1 MVSRRGSGAR
11 MLGGFCWGVIDSCP
25 FCSTPEAGSLM
36 LAAQAI
42 LPIFALIV
50 LGYLLGWRQWLTA
63 ESASGLAN
71 ITFKL
76 FMPTLLFAGIAKASL
91 AEGLSPMLLLA
102 YYLPVLLVF
111 TLVNVLAHWR
121 RGSAS
126 PLGLVAAFSNNVL
139 VGIPLIASLMGADG
153 LVYVFAILVLHSLT
167 LFSLHSF
174 YAAFG
179 SQERVDGRALLKNL
193 ANPMIIGLLLGALLN
208 ISGLVVPDSLWRVV
222 TWLGQ
227 AALPCALIVL
237 GASLSRYRL
246 RPTTEAWGL
255 TFAKL
260 ALFPSLVWLLS
271 GLLPGLNDSARTVLV
286 LLAACPSGVNV
297 MAFCRT
303 AEDNRSVSAAISLST
318 LLSALTLP
326 LWMTVMGL

>member
-1 MVSRRGSGAR
+1 
-11 MLGGFCWGVIDSCP
+11 
-25 FCSTPEAGSLM
+25 M

-50 LGYLLGWRQWLTA
+50 LGYVLGWRQWLNA
-63 ESASGLAN
+63 ESAAGLAN

-76 FMPTLLFAGIAKASL
+76 FMPTLLFSGIAKAHL
-91 AEGLSPMLLLA
+91 NEGLSPMLLLG

-111 TLVNVLAHWR
+111 ASVNAVGHWR
-121 RGSAS
+121 RGSAT

-139 VGIPLIASLMGADG
+139 VGIPLVTSLMGASG
-153 LVYVFAILVLHSLT
+153 LVYVFAILVFHSVT
-167 LFSLHSF
+167 LFSLQSF

-208 ISGLVVPDSLWRVV
+208 LSGLQVPDSLWRAV

-246 RPTTEAWGL
+246 RPTAEAWGVAL
-255 TFAKL
+255 VKL
-260 ALFPSLVWLLS
+260 LLFPALVWTLS
-271 GLLPGLNDSARTVLV
+271 GLLPGLNDAARTVMV

-297 MAFCRT
+297 MAFSRT

-318 LLSALTLP
+318 LLAAVSLP
-326 LWMTVMGL
+326 AWMMLMGF

>member
-1 MVSRRGSGAR
+1 
-11 MLGGFCWGVIDSCP
+11 
-25 FCSTPEAGSLM
+25 M
-36 LAAQAI
+36 LAVQAI

-50 LGYLLGWRQWLTA
+50 LGYVLGWRQWLTA
-63 ESASGLAN
+63 ESAAGLAN

-76 FMPTLLFAGIAKASL
+76 FMPTLLFTGIAKAHL
-91 AEGLSPMLLLA
+91 AEGLSPMLLLG

-111 TLVNVLAHWR
+111 VLVNAVAHWR
-121 RGSAS
+121 RGRAS

-139 VGIPLIASLMGADG
+139 VGIPLVTSLMGAAG
-153 LVYVFAILVLHSLT
+153 LVYVFAILVFHSLT
-167 LFSLHSF
+167 LFSLQSF

-179 SQERVDGRALLKNL
+179 SQERVDARALLKNL

-208 ISGLVVPDSLWRVV
+208 LSGLVVPDSLWRAV

-246 RPTTEAWGL
+246 RPTAEAWSVAL
-255 TFAKL
+255 VKL
-260 ALFPSLVWLLS
+260 LLFPALVWTLS
-271 GLLPGLNDSARTVLV
+271 GLLPGLNDAARTVMV

-297 MAFCRT
+297 MAFSRT

-318 LLSALTLP
+318 LLAAVSLP
-326 LWMTVMGL
+326 AWMMLMGF

>member
-1 MVSRRGSGAR
+1 
-11 MLGGFCWGVIDSCP
+11 
-25 FCSTPEAGSLM
+25 M

-42 LPIFALIV
+42 LPIFSLIV
-50 LGYLLGWRQWLTA
+50 LGYVLGWRQWLTN
-63 ESASGLAN
+63 ESATGLAN

-111 TLVNVLAHWR
+111 GVVNVLAHWR
-121 RGSAS
+121 RGTAT

-139 VGIPLIASLMGADG
+139 VGIPLIASLMGNDG
-153 LVYVFAILVLHSLT
+153 LLYVFAILVFHSLT

-193 ANPMIIGLLLGALLN
+193 ANPMIIGLGLGALVNL
-208 ISGLVVPDSLWRVV
+208 SGLQVPESLWRAI

-237 GASLSRYRL
+237 GAILSRYRL

-260 ALFPSLVWLLS
+260 ALFPTMVWLLS

-318 LLSALTLP
+318 LLSAVTLP
-326 LWMTVMGL
+326 LWMMVMGI

>member
-1 MVSRRGSGAR
+1 
-11 MLGGFCWGVIDSCP
+11 
-25 FCSTPEAGSLM
+25 M

-139 VGIPLIASLMGADG
+139 VGIPLIASLMGTDG
-153 LVYVFAILVLHSLT
+153 LVYVFAILMLHSLT

-260 ALFPSLVWLLS
+260 ALFPTMVWLLS

-318 LLSALTLP
+318 LLSAATLP
-326 LWMTVMGL
+326 LWMMVMGI

>member
-1 MVSRRGSGAR
+1 
-11 MLGGFCWGVIDSCP
+11 
-25 FCSTPEAGSLM
+25 
-36 LAAQAI
+36 
-42 LPIFALIV
+42 
-50 LGYLLGWRQWLTA
+50 
-63 ESASGLAN
+63 
-71 ITFKL
+71 
-76 FMPTLLFAGIAKASL
+76 MPTLLFAGIAKASL

-111 TLVNVLAHWR
+111 VAVNALAHWR
-121 RGSAS
+121 RGTAT

-139 VGIPLIASLMGADG
+139 VGIPLIASLMGNDG
-153 LVYVFAILVLHSLT
+153 LLYVFAILVFHSLT

-193 ANPMIIGLLLGALLN
+193 ANPMIIGLGLGALLN
-208 ISGLVVPDSLWRVV
+208 LSGLQLPDSLWRAI

-246 RPTTEAWGL
+246 RPTGEAWGVAL
-255 TFAKL
+255 AKL
-260 ALFPSLVWLLS
+260 LLFPALVWWLS
-271 GLLPGLNDSARTVLV
+271 GQLPGLNETARSVLV

-297 MAFCRT
+297 MAFARS
-303 AEDNRSVSAAISLST
+303 AEDSRSVSAAISLST
-318 LLSALTLP
+318 LLAAVSLP
-326 LWMTVMGL
+326 LWMLLVGF

>member
-1 MVSRRGSGAR
+1 
-11 MLGGFCWGVIDSCP
+11 
-25 FCSTPEAGSLM
+25 M

-139 VGIPLIASLMGADG
+139 VGIPLIASLMGSDG
-153 LVYVFAILVLHSLT
+153 LVYVFAILMLHSLT

-260 ALFPSLVWLLS
+260 ALFPTMVWLLS

-318 LLSALTLP
+318 LLSAVTLP
-326 LWMTVMGL
+326 LWMMVMGI

>member
-1 MVSRRGSGAR
+1 
-11 MLGGFCWGVIDSCP
+11 
-25 FCSTPEAGSLM
+25 M

-50 LGYLLGWRQWLTA
+50 LGYVLGWRQWLNA
-63 ESASGLAN
+63 ESAAGLAT

-76 FMPTLLFAGIAKASL
+76 FMPTLLFIGIAKAHL
-91 AEGLSPMLLLA
+91 AEGLSPMLLLG

-111 TLVNVLAHWR
+111 VLVNAVGHWR
-121 RGSAS
+121 RGVAT

-139 VGIPLIASLMGADG
+139 VGIPLVTSLMGASG
-153 LVYVFAILVLHSLT
+153 LVYVFAILVFHSLT
-167 LFSLHSF
+167 LFSLQSF

-208 ISGLVVPDSLWRVV
+208 LSGLQVPDSLWRAV

-246 RPTTEAWGL
+246 RPTAEAWGVAL
-255 TFAKL
+255 VKL
-260 ALFPSLVWLLS
+260 LLFPALVWTLS
-271 GLLPGLNDSARTVLV
+271 GLLPGLNDAARTVMV

-297 MAFCRT
+297 MAFSRT

-318 LLSALTLP
+318 LLAAVSLP
-326 LWMTVMGL
+326 AWMMLMGF

>member
-1 MVSRRGSGAR
+1 
-11 MLGGFCWGVIDSCP
+11 
-25 FCSTPEAGSLM
+25 M

-42 LPIFALIV
+42 LPIFSLIV
-50 LGYLLGWRQWLTA
+50 LGYVLGWRQWLTN
-63 ESASGLAN
+63 ESATGLAN

-111 TLVNVLAHWR
+111 GVVNVLAHWR
-121 RGSAS
+121 RGTAT

-139 VGIPLIASLMGADG
+139 VGIPLIASLMGNDG
-153 LVYVFAILVLHSLT
+153 LLYVFAILVFHSLT

-193 ANPMIIGLLLGALLN
+193 ANPMIIGLGLGALVNL
-208 ISGLVVPDSLWRVV
+208 SGLQVPESLWRAI

-260 ALFPSLVWLLS
+260 ALLPTMVWLLS

-318 LLSALTLP
+318 LLSAVTLP
-326 LWMTVMGL
+326 LWMMVMGI

>member
-1 MVSRRGSGAR
+1 
-11 MLGGFCWGVIDSCP
+11 
-25 FCSTPEAGSLM
+25 M

-139 VGIPLIASLMGADG
+139 VGIPLITSLMGSDG
-153 LVYVFAILVLHSLT
+153 LVYVFAILMLHSLT

-260 ALFPSLVWLLS
+260 ALFPTMVWLLS

-318 LLSALTLP
+318 LLSAVTLP
-326 LWMTVMGL
+326 LWMMVMGI

>member
-1 MVSRRGSGAR
+1 
-11 MLGGFCWGVIDSCP
+11 
-25 FCSTPEAGSLM
+25 M

-50 LGYLLGWRQWLTA
+50 LGYVLGWRQWLTS
-63 ESASGLAN
+63 ESAAGLAN

-111 TLVNVLAHWR
+111 VVVNVLAHWR
-121 RGSAS
+121 RGTAT

-139 VGIPLIASLMGADG
+139 VGIPLIASLMGNNG
-153 LVYVFAILVLHSLT
+153 LLYVFAILVFHSLT

-174 YAAFG
+174 YTAFG

-193 ANPMIIGLLLGALLN
+193 ANPMIIGLGLGALLN
-208 ISGLVVPDSLWRVV
+208 VSALPVPESLWRAI

-246 RPTTEAWGL
+246 RPTGEAWGVAL
-255 TFAKL
+255 AKL
-260 ALFPSLVWLLS
+260 VLFPALVWWLS
-271 GLLPGLNDSARTVLV
+271 GQLPGLNETARSVLV

-297 MAFCRT
+297 MAFARS
-303 AEDNRSVSAAISLST
+303 AEDSRSVSAAISLST
-318 LLSALTLP
+318 LLAAVSLP
-326 LWMTVMGL
+326 LWMLVVGF

>member
-1 MVSRRGSGAR
+1 
-11 MLGGFCWGVIDSCP
+11 
-25 FCSTPEAGSLM
+25 M

-50 LGYLLGWRQWLTA
+50 LGYMLGWRQWLTA
-63 ESASGLAN
+63 ESAAGLAN

-91 AEGLSPMLLLA
+91 AEGLSPALLLA

-111 TLVNVLAHWR
+111 VLVNALAHWR

-139 VGIPLIASLMGADG
+139 VGIPLIASLMGPDA

-174 YAAFG
+174 YAALG

-260 ALFPSLVWLLS
+260 ALFPAMVWLSS

-297 MAFCRT
+297 MAFCRN
-303 AEDNRSVSAAISLST
+303 ADDNRSVSAAISLST

-326 LWMTVMGL
+326 LWMMVMGV